1 MTFNLSE
8 WLNLLLRW
16 AHVFAAILWVGST
29 YYFTWLDGQMTKLD
43 ARTGG
48 RGGGVWM
55 VHSGGLFTVVNQKTL
70 GVAPGGLHWF
80 PYHALATF
88 ITRFLLLHVVSY
100 PRGRVRCPYH

>member
-48 RGGGVWM
+48 RGGAVWM
-55 VHSGGLFTVVNQKTL
+55 VHSGGFYTVVKQKT
-70 GVAPGGLHWF
+70 PGLPPRQLHWF
-80 PYHALATF
+80 RYEALAA
-88 ITRFLLLHVVSY
+88 FLTGFLFLHVASY
-100 PRGRVRCPYH
+100 HRGPVFD